1 MLEMRGRVLLI
12 WAIFVMA
19 LLLPM
24 TAVAQTEESVEQ
36 CFRAYEET
44 QVELKAARF
53 ARALHLAGQCST
65 GCPQEISEQCQI
77 WARQADRDAPSVL
90 LFARF
95 EDGKDAPG
103 ITVEVDGKESR
114 LQEELLLDPG
124 QHTIVFRRAD
134 GWEEALD
141 VTIYRG
147 EKRRPIR
154 SIIPAETGKVAP
166 PPQAKSHAQRN
177 WAIVAFS
184 VGALGIGVATTGTLM
199 ALDQRASLDECAEEG
214 CDPRDVDRAK
224 TTLLVADIGAVVG
237 AIGVISG
244 VAILIWGNPAETKSK
259 SATLSFSP
267 TPGGGAGILSA
278 RF

>member
-1 MLEMRGRVLLI
+1 MRGRFLFI

-19 LLLPM
+19 LLLSQS
-24 TAVAQTEESVEQ
+24 ALAQTDQAVEQ

-44 QVELKAARF
+44 QVELKAEHFSKAMSV
-53 ARALHLAGQCST
+53 ATQCSS
-65 GCPQEISEQCQI
+65 GCPEEISQQCQS

-90 LFARF
+90 LFARY

-103 ITVEVDGKESR
+103 IVVEVDGSESR

-124 QHTIVFRRAD
+124 QHTIVFRRSD
-134 GWEEALD
+134 GWQDVLD

-147 EKRRPIR
+147 EKRRPIK
-154 SIIPAETGKVAP
+154 SIVPAPAVEILP
-166 PPQAKSHAQRN
+166 PPKTKSHAKRN
-177 WAIVAFS
+177 WTIVAFS
-184 VGALGIGVATTGTLM
+184 VGALGIGVATTTTLM

-224 TTLLVADIGAVVG
+224 TTLLIADIGAVVG
-237 AIGVISG
+237 AVGVATG
-244 VAILIWGNPAETKSK
+244 VAILIWGNPAETKRK
-259 SATLSFSP
+259 SATLSFAP
-267 TPGGGAGILSA
+267 LAGGGAGVLSG